1 MQDTSHDEQN
11 DIYSQLMMISEE
23 ALVSAYYETAY
34 HALAAAMHYAQ
45 SCNDEQRLRLV
56 EQTARKQQDWVD
68 THAPQH
74 RRSTQSTTKR
84 QGVSLY
90 DMLSRQSSAQA
101 QIVHQKHRLDSAKSL
116 PWPGDKK
123 D

>member
-1 MQDTSHDEQN
+1 MRYV
-11 DIYSQLMMISEE
+11 IFSQGVNSSSTI
-23 ALVSAYYETAY
+23 VR
-34 HALAAAMHYAQ
+34 AARQFGHESM
-45 SCNDEQRLRLV
+45 
-56 EQTARKQQDWVD
+56 
-68 THAPQH
+68 
-74 RRSTQSTTKR
+74 STQSTTKR